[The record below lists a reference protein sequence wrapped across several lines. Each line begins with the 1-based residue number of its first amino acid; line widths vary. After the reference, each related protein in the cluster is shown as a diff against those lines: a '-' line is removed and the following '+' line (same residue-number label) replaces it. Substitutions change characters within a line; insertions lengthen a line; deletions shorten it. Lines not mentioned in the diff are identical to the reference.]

1 MINTIIVEDNQNHV
15 EKLTRLLK
23 GNFSDINVLV
33 VCTTVRQGI
42 DAIRKYR
49 PQLIFL
55 DVQLEPGSGFEVLE
69 QTRDIYY
76 ETIFTTSY
84 NKYAVKAFRFC
95 ALDYIIKPFGAEEL
109 KSAIDRYKNLN
120 ANGTKKNI
128 EILLHN
134 YQQIDKTLQIT
145 GIPVMH
151 GIDFITVS
159 EIVYCKAANNY
170 TEFHLVN
177 NKKIIATKTLKWV
190 WYR

>member
-120 ANGTKKNI
+120 ANGTPPFFKSLETASDVKMQVSLPCCKDCPVQKITPDANGI
-128 EILLHN
+128 FEVNMTLLN
-134 YQQIDKTLQIT
+134 
-145 GIPVMH
+145 
-151 GIDFITVS
+151 
-159 EIVYCKAANNY
+159 
-170 TEFHLVN
+170 
-177 NKKIIATKTLKWV
+177 
-190 WYR
+190 